1 MGKILLDIG
10 IRGFG
15 LVVVILALAVEE
27 LLIASE
33 MIAGL
38 LLVELAESLNGIA
51 EDEFEEME
59 LIFSVF

>member
-10 IRGFG
+10 IRSFG

-51 EDEFEEME
+51 GDKFEDIE

>member
-10 IRGFG
+10 IRSFG

-51 EDEFEEME
+51 EDEFEDME

>member
-1 MGKILLDIG
+1 MGKTLLDIG
-10 IRGFG
+10 IRSFG

-51 EDEFEEME
+51 GDEFEDME